1 MAKTLP
7 GRFAAGLSL
16 ERQWRKGQGGAK
28 TRSPNYWKLANH
40 SANTGP
46 QNLRDARLSLN
57 R

>member
-28 TRSPNYWKLANH
+28 TRSPNH
-40 SANTGP
+40 EG
-46 QNLRDARLSLN
+46 N
-57 R
+57 RRGGRKKTDMEYGSGLYIL